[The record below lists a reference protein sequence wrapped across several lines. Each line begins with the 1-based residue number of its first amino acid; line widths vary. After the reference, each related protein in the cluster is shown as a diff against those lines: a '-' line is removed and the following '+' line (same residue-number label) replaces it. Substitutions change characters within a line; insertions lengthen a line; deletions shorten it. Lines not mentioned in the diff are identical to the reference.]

1 MLIESATVP
10 DHAVK
15 LGRQTMHLRELS
27 YEQLQEIGSKTMV
40 PDWIRPDL
48 DLLITVGR
56 FWGADAVKRFRF
68 VEAPERHEPSMME
81 TLLDRFRTDFAD
93 GRVARRLVM
102 KRSQHPLVG
111 VATIS
116 LRYGGV
122 RRLF

>member
-1 MLIESATVP
+1 MRVRRCP

-15 LGRQTMHLRELS
+15 RGRQTIHLRELS
-27 YEQLQEIGSKTMV
+27 YEELQEIGSTTIV

-81 TLLDRFRTDFAD
+81 SLLQKFRD
-93 GRVARRLVM
+93 
-102 KRSQHPLVG
+102 
-111 VATIS
+111 
-116 LRYGGV
+116 
-122 RRLF
+122 